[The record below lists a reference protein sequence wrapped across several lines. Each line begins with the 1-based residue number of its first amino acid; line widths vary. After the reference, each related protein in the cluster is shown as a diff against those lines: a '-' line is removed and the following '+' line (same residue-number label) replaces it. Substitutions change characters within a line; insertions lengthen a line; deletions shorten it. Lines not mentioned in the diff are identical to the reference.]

1 MSSVTEQPP
10 AASPSEELA
19 KLAGQAVA
27 AEPTS
32 ETSDPTVALLL
43 LRVGRRWFG
52 VRPEAVRQVA
62 MKGHVTRV
70 PTAPSYVLGV
80 TLIRG
85 RLVPVIALEGLLGS
99 VGSGDT
105 AQTLPRLVVLRD
117 ADTEIAV
124 VADETRGLIEHSA
137 RATTEPARSSD
148 RASFLGAEIGWEGR
162 LVCLLDVP
170 ALIAELA
177 PRAQGG
183 P

>member
-1 MSSVTEQPP
+1 
-10 AASPSEELA
+10 LA
-19 KLAGQAVA
+19 QLAGQAAVA
-27 AEPTS
+27 QPANDAA
-32 ETSDPTVALLL
+32 DPTVALLL

-52 VRPEAVRQVA
+52 VHPEMVRQVA

-117 ADTEIAV
+117 GDTEIAV

-137 RATTEPARSSD
+137 RAADEAARSSE
-148 RASFLGAEIGWEGR
+148 RASFLGAEIDWEGR
-162 LVCLLDVP
+162 LVCMLDVP
-170 ALIAELA
+170 ALIAQIA
-177 PRAQGG
+177 PRLGG
-183 P
+183 T

>member
-1 MSSVTEQPP
+1 MKPLNDNAPLET
-10 AASPSEELA
+10 PSQQLA
-19 KLAGQAVA
+19 QLAGQAAV
-27 AEPTS
+27 AEPVNDTA
-32 ETSDPTVALLL
+32 DPTTALLL
-43 LRVGRRWFG
+43 LRVGKRWFG
-52 VRPEAVRQVA
+52 VLPETVRQVA

-70 PTAPSYVLGV
+70 PTAPPYVLGV

-99 VGSGDT
+99 VGTGDT

-117 ADTEIAV
+117 EHTEIAV

-137 RATTEPARSSD
+137 RETAEPARSSE
-148 RASFLGAEIGWEGR
+148 RASFLGAEISWDGR
-162 LVCLLDVP
+162 MVCMLDVP
-170 ALIAELA
+170 ALIAQIA